1 MPNEKVLLEKQQYVA
16 ELKEKLSNA
25 AAGVLVDYKG
35 ITVADDTKLRKE
47 LREAGVEYRVVKN
60 TMLRLALKDTP
71 YEEIS
76 SVLENTTAIAISND
90 DPIVAAKI
98 ICKYIEDNKNT
109 SYAVKAGFADGKPMD
124 KAGVETLCPNC
135 QTKKALFLCC
145 SVYLLATSEVL
156 LLLLK
161 QSVRRKRKKLALQLR
176 LQQKFLQKH
185 LLLNNPSFTDKLSET
200 CAVL

>member
-16 ELKEKLSNA
+16 ELKEKLTNS

-76 SVLENTTAIAISND
+76 NVLENTTALALSHE
-90 DPIVAAKI
+90 DPIIAAKI
-98 ICKYIEDNKNT
+98 ICKYIESSKS

-124 KAGVETLCPNC
+124 KAGVEGLISMLLSVLTGNLRGLAVAIKAIGE
-135 QTKKALFLCC
+135 KKEEESGA
-145 SVYLLATSEVL
+145 
-156 LLLLK
+156 
-161 QSVRRKRKKLALQLR
+161 
-176 LQQKFLQKH
+176 
-185 LLLNNPSFTDKLSET
+185 P
-200 CAVL
+200 AVESAAQEEAPAAE

>member
-16 ELKEKLSNA
+16 ELKEKLTNS

-76 SVLENTTAIAISND
+76 NVLENTTA
-90 DPIVAAKI
+90 
-98 ICKYIEDNKNT
+98 
-109 SYAVKAGFADGKPMD
+109 
-124 KAGVETLCPNC
+124 
-135 QTKKALFLCC
+135 
-145 SVYLLATSEVL
+145 
-156 LLLLK
+156 
-161 QSVRRKRKKLALQLR
+161 LALPTKIR
-176 LQQKFLQKH
+176 SSLQR
-185 LLLNNPSFTDKLSET
+185 SSASTLSLPRAAT
-200 CAVL
+200 L

>member
-16 ELKEKLSNA
+16 ELKEKLTNS

-76 SVLENTTAIAISND
+76 NVLENTTALSHE
-90 DPIVAAKI
+90 DPIIAAKI
-98 ICKYIEDNKNT
+98 ICKYIESSKS

-124 KAGVETLCPNC
+124 KAGVETLAKLPNKEGLISMLLSVL
-135 QTKKALFLCC
+135 TGNLRGLAVAIKAIGEKKEEESGA
-145 SVYLLATSEVL
+145 
-156 LLLLK
+156 
-161 QSVRRKRKKLALQLR
+161 
-176 LQQKFLQKH
+176 
-185 LLLNNPSFTDKLSET
+185 P
-200 CAVL
+200 AVEAAAQEEAPAAE

>member
-124 KAGVETLCPNC
+124 KASVETLSKLPNKEGLVSMLLSVL
-135 QTKKALFLCC
+135 TGNLRGLAVAIKAIGEKKEEEAGAPAEAAAEI
-145 SVYLLATSEVL
+145 SAE
-156 LLLLK
+156 
-161 QSVRRKRKKLALQLR
+161 A
-176 LQQKFLQKH
+176 
-185 LLLNNPSFTDKLSET
+185 PAAE
-200 CAVL
+200 

>member
-76 SVLENTTAIAISND
+76 SVLDTTAIAISND
-90 DPIVAAKI
+90 DPIFAAKI

-124 KAGVETLCPNC
+124 KAGVETLSKLPNKEGLVSMLLSVL
-135 QTKKALFLCC
+135 TGNLRGLAVAIKAIGEKKEEEAGAPAEAAAEI
-145 SVYLLATSEVL
+145 SAE
-156 LLLLK
+156 
-161 QSVRRKRKKLALQLR
+161 A
-176 LQQKFLQKH
+176 
-185 LLLNNPSFTDKLSET
+185 PAAE
-200 CAVL
+200 

>member
-124 KAGVETLCPNC
+124 KAGVETLS
-135 QTKKALFLCC
+135 K
-145 SVYLLATSEVL
+145 LATSEVL

-161 QSVRRKRKKLALQLR
+161 QSVRRKRKKLALQL
-176 LQQKFLQKH
+176 
-185 LLLNNPSFTDKLSET
+185 
-200 CAVL
+200 

>member
-16 ELKEKLSNA
+16 ELKDKLTNA

-76 SVLENTTAIAISND
+76 NVLENTTAIAISHD
-90 DPIVAAKI
+90 DPSVAAKI
-98 ICKYIEDNKNT
+98 ICKYIEGAKS

-124 KAGVETLCPNC
+124 KEGVETLSKLPNKEGLVSMLLSVL
-135 QTKKALFLCC
+135 TGNLRGLAVAIKAIGEKKEEEAG
-145 SVYLLATSEVL
+145 APAE
-156 LLLLK
+156 
-161 QSVRRKRKKLALQLR
+161 AAEA
-176 LQQKFLQKH
+176 
-185 LLLNNPSFTDKLSET
+185 PAAE
-200 CAVL
+200 AEAPAAE

>member
-90 DPIVAAKI
+90 DPIVAAKSSA
-98 ICKYIEDNKNT
+98 NT
-109 SYAVKAGFADGKPMD
+109 LKITK
-124 KAGVETLCPNC
+124 TLL
-135 QTKKALFLCC
+135 TL
-145 SVYLLATSEVL
+145 
-156 LLLLK
+156 
-161 QSVRRKRKKLALQLR
+161 
-176 LQQKFLQKH
+176 
-185 LLLNNPSFTDKLSET
+185 
-200 CAVL
+200 

>member
-124 KAGVETLCPNC
+124 KAGVENL
-135 QTKKALFLCC
+135 
-145 SVYLLATSEVL
+145 SRLATSEVL

-161 QSVRRKRKKLALQLR
+161 QSVRRKRKKLALQL
-176 LQQKFLQKH
+176 
-185 LLLNNPSFTDKLSET
+185 
-200 CAVL
+200 

>member
-16 ELKEKLSNA
+16 ELKDKLTNA

-76 SVLENTTAIAISND
+76 NVLENTTAIAISND

-98 ICKYIEDNKNT
+98 TCKYIEGSQELLRCK
-109 SYAVKAGFADGKPMD
+109 GWFCGCKPMD
-124 KAGVETLCPNC
+124 KEALRLCPNC
-135 QTKKALFLCC
+135 RTRKALSPCC
-145 SVYLLATSEVL
+145 SAYSLATSEVWL
-156 LLLLK
+156 LRSK
-161 QSVRRKRKKLALQLR
+161 QSARRKRKKLALLQKLLKLR
-176 LQQKFLQKH
+176 LLRLR
-185 LLLNNPSFTDKLSET
+185 LLPLNNPSFL
-200 CAVL
+200 CCGQ